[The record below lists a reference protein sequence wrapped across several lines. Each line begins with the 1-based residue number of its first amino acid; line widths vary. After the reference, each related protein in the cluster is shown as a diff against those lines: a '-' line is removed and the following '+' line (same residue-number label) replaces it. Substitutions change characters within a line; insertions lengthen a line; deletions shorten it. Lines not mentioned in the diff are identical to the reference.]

1 MKCSKCGV
9 DNNLQDRTTSGGRCK
24 SCQHPFT
31 FDPKQPTALST
42 TNTQLHFTDPFFH
55 KALIAITANESLFFT
70 VKQFYYQM
78 NQRFI
83 RKTHSET
90 GCLINVGM
98 FVASVIFLFITS
110 GLAKVFFPVL
120 LFFIILA
127 FIGFNVYWRTPGVKQ
142 KYFSNRKQGELPAAP
157 KLVKGW
163 LDAWARNNGPIA
175 KLLPPPPPPTQVI
188 APASV
193 NPEVTVYSFD
203 RLVVTD
209 TPVMAQFLLANNF
222 HFENNCAVLC
232 IDKYPYDLFWT
243 VMKMLRRNPELKV
256 YAVHDAS
263 PFGVHLVHRLRTE
276 ADWFANQPN
285 VTMYDLGILPRQVL
299 DRPVFVQQS
308 PESAQAGRNMAQPVL
323 AALDVTEIQW
333 LRDGYFVELESF
345 APQALLRMI
354 TMGIARSRDPRAS
367 DSLVPLD
374 QDPGYTGT
382 TMVYVSDSFG

>member
-42 TNTQLHFTDPFFH
+42 SDTKLHFTDPFFQH
-55 KALIAITANESLFFT
+55 ALTSITANESLFFT
-70 VKQFYYQM
+70 VKQFYYLM

-83 RKTHSET
+83 RKTHNET
-90 GCLINVGM
+90 GCFISGGI
-98 FVASVIFLFITS
+98 VAGAFILVFFFS
-110 GLAKVFFPVL
+110 GLAKVLVPIV
-120 LFFIILA
+120 IVGAILA
-127 FIGFNVYWRTPGVKQ
+127 LVGFNLYWRTPYVKR
-142 KYFSNRKQGELPAAP
+142 KFFSNRKQRDLPVAP

-175 KLLPPPPPPTQVI
+175 KLLPPPPPPTQII

-285 VTMYDLGILPRQVL
+285 VTLYDLGILPRQVL

-323 AALDVTEIQW
+323 AALEVTEIQW